1 MDLDYSLAGLFG
13 VSMLIFE
20 STEDNGSLGVETKAY
35 LDEDRKGGLTLSQ
48 TLYRG
53 EKVVSH
59 SSIDMEPVDYAK
71 IVTVLSQIEIQKFL
85 TNYKAK

>member
-1 MDLDYSLAGLFG
+1 MAGLFG
-13 VSMLIFE
+13 VLMLIFE
-20 STEDNGSLGVETKAY
+20 STETNGSLGVETRAY
-35 LDEDRKGGLTLSQ
+35 LDEEDRRAGLTLSQ
-48 TLYRG
+48 TLYRR

-85 TNYKAK
+85 TNYKAE

>member
-1 MDLDYSLAGLFG
+1 MGWELAGLFG
-13 VSMLIFE
+13 VLMLIFE
-20 STEDNGSLGVETKAY
+20 STETNGSLGVETRAY

-48 TLYRG
+48 TLYRR
-53 EKVVSH
+53 EKIVSH

-85 TNYKAK
+85 TNYKAE

>member
-1 MDLDYSLAGLFG
+1 MGWELAGLFG
-13 VSMLIFE
+13 VLMLIFE
-20 STEDNGSLGVETKAY
+20 STETNGSLGVETRAY

-48 TLYRG
+48 TLYRR

-85 TNYKAK
+85 TNYKAE